1 MRTAIAIAH
10 VLPIASLLALAT
22 REPPGADLRRLGL
35 SLYLAKLFGSNDMEA
50 TAPLVAGACWPVLL
64 SFPENYLRHFR
75 AHQLSRY

>member
-22 REPPGADLRRLGL
+22 HEPPGADLRRLGL

-50 TAPLVAGACWPVLL
+50 LVRLITVLLVARERATTV
-64 SFPENYLRHFR
+64 SERHD
-75 AHQLSRY
+75 